1 MVLDT
6 QGRPSRVK
14 GDLTFVLMKKI
25 NFWQKIARLVGV
37 DVYDPR
43 MLKLR
48 REVSGVFFAG
58 DFDLCDS
65 LSYLSTIPALE
76 TVLSESELSAKE
88 IERRYRENRRALATQ
103 LRTTYVSAV
112 AEMIR
117 RYPDTGLSKDAEA
130 LCHPIWKAYVHLHD
144 IDASGRYCR
153 RGLWPFVRDPWKDIG
168 ILVQLTSIGDLQQWL
183 VDYERLPS
191 RQDSETAKLIQSLRS
206 YGSSTVQF

>member
-1 MVLDT
+1 
-6 QGRPSRVK
+6 
-14 GDLTFVLMKKI
+14 MKKI
-25 NFWQKIARLVGV
+25 NFWQKIANLVGV

-58 DFDLCDS
+58 DLDLRGS
-65 LSYLSTIPALE
+65 LSYLSTIPGLE
-76 TVLSESELSAKE
+76 TVLDEGELSAKE

-117 RYPDTGLSKDAEA
+117 RYPDTGLGKDAEA
-130 LCHPIWKAYVHLHD
+130 LCHPIWKAYVRLYD

-168 ILVQLTSIGDLQQWL
+168 ILVQLTSIGDLEQWL

-191 RQDSETAKLIQSLRS
+191 RQDSETDKLIQSLRS
-206 YGSSTVQF
+206 YGSSTFQL